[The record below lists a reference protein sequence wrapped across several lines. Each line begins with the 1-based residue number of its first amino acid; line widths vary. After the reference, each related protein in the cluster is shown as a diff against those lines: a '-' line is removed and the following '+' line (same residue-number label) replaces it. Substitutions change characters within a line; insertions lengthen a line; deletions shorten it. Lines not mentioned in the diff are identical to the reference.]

1 MNTENLKHF
10 SIIFYFFLLLTFIYR
25 ITSEAH
31 LQGAKAKT
39 TNTKQTQTESESE
52 SETLTETAKF
62 PIENKNTINDPPYLM
77 QNGRKQ
83 YLQRNGY
90 SPPTAYKCGKD
101 IFKYMRLPSIYQL
114 KTKIHTA
121 HNRQASNSNTVA
133 NYKNIITLI

>member
-10 SIIFYFFLLLTFIYR
+10 SIISTFFYCSLLFTGSQVKHIFR
-25 ITSEAH
+25 ERRPK
-31 LQGAKAKT
+31 QQ

-77 QNGRKQ
+77 KNGRKQ

-101 IFKYMRLPSIYQL
+101 IFKYMR
-114 KTKIHTA
+114 
-121 HNRQASNSNTVA
+121 
-133 NYKNIITLI
+133 